1 MRKYPRQIFCLLCIC
16 LMTPVL
22 AQQRTKDMAGWL
34 SLSIKQKIYKN
45 FSYRL
50 MARLRDTENLT
61 SLSSYYI
68 DAGLFYHLT
77 NNFSLSL
84 NYVYAPSRG
93 DDSYF
98 VNYHQYYASVN
109 NKVKINDY
117 WYFTN
122 RIIFQ
127 YTSSYF
133 IIDNGYKPYART
145 DAREKLTLNRKI
157 TRADKV
163 YIADEVMTTL
173 FTGDTQLRRNRF
185 YLGINHRFG
194 KQFSADV
201 FFVLQSTFNRRAN
214 TDVFVYGLTLNYKFK
229 KMMDDD

>member
-1 MRKYPRQIFCLLCIC
+1 MQKYLRQIFCLLYLC
-16 LMTPVL
+16 LVMPVL
-22 AQQRTKDMAGWL
+22 AQQRTKDMAGWF

-61 SLSSYYI
+61 SVSSYYV

-77 NNFSLSL
+77 NNFSVSL
-84 NYVYAPSRG
+84 NYVYAPSRA
-93 DDSYF
+93 DDRYF
-98 VNYHQYYASVN
+98 VSYHQYYASIN
-109 NKVKINDY
+109 NKVKISDY

-133 IIDNGYKPYART
+133 IVDNGYKPYART

-157 TRADKV
+157 TRADKI

-173 FTGDTQLRRNRF
+173 FAGDTQLRRNRL
-185 YLGINHRFG
+185 YLGINHRFS

-201 FFVLQSTFNRRAN
+201 FFVLQSTFNRKAN

-229 KMMDDD
+229 KNDGR